1 MSNQVGL
8 LDTNVLIRHFRQ
20 DHVDHSPRATALVSA
35 IEQGTRVVRLV
46 DTVVFETVFTLQSH
60 YRVPRV
66 VIKDGML
73 PILDLPGVVLPGK
86 RVFHEIFELY
96 VAQAGL
102 SFADCYHL
110 TFAKQLTS
118 GTIISFDRK
127 QGRIP
132 GINRIEP

>member
-1 MSNQVGL
+1 MSEPIAL

-20 DHVDHSPRATALVSA
+20 DHIDHSPRATALITA
-35 IEQGTRVVRLV
+35 IEQGTRTVRLA
-46 DTVVFETVFTLQSH
+46 DTVVFETVFTLQSY
-60 YRVPRV
+60 YRVPRT

-73 PILDLPGVVLPGK
+73 AVLDLPGVVLPRK
-86 RVFHEIFELY
+86 RAFQEVFDLY

-110 TFAKQLTS
+110 VLAKQLTS